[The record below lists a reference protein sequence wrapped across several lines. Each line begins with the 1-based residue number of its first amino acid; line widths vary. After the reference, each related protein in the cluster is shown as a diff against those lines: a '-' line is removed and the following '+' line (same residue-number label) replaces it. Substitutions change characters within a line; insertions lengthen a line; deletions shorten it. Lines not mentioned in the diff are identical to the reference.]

1 MKNSEKSL
9 ISLCIEVANKALGS
23 RLKIKPVDSSLS
35 GINFVYGLNSYYFNT
50 EVIKNISSNIQILRL
65 NNKLNNY
72 DTIIFSN
79 QISPSLHEYMVE
91 NRLNYIDLAG
101 NMFIDRDSILIN
113 INGKKIMNSA
123 NLQDKNRLVFYSS
136 SLKIIFHLLH
146 NKEFCQNNYRYISA
160 VTEVSLGTITKTIKK
175 LQSFD
180 ILNKDKGLI
189 QPKKLLEMWIENYAR
204 NMRSKLIIG
213 KYSFTKKFDNA
224 EIINRLGDLSQSFIG
239 NEMSAEI
246 LDNYFQSKVLSI
258 YAKDN
263 VSDIIKRLY
272 LKPDPNGEIEI
283 LEMFWNIDEIKNSNF
298 RQASHFKDKLVPLLL
313 IYTDLINSNNSRAIS
328 EAKRLGEKYDIL

>member
-35 GINFVYGLNSYYFNT
+35 GINFVNGLNSYYFNT

-65 NNKLNNY
+65 NNKLNNHN
-72 DTIIFSN
+72 TIIFSN

-113 INGKKIMNSA
+113 INGKKIMNRA

-180 ILNKDKGLI
+180 ILNNDKALI
-189 QPKKLLEMWIENYAR
+189 QPKELLEIWIENYAR
-204 NMRSKLIIG
+204 NMRSKLMIG
-213 KYSFTKKFDNA
+213 KYSFTKKFDNT

-239 NEMSAEI
+239 NEKSAEI

-263 VSDIIKRLY
+263 VSEIIKRLY
-272 LKPDPNGEIEI
+272 LKPDPNGELEI
-283 LEMFWNIDEIKNSNF
+283 LEMFWNIDEIKNSNYL
-298 RQASHFKDKLVPLLL
+298 QASHFNDKLVPLLL
-313 IYTDLINSNNSRAIS
+313 IYTDLINSNDSRVIS
-328 EAKRLGEKYDIL
+328 EAKRLGEKYNIL